1 MSVIW
6 SKSTWHAKK
15 QENNEEKNQATETDP
30 ELTQVLEWRDKDM
43 KTVIITVFRMFEKLN
58 GDMKDIKKK
67 KRTKS
72 NL

>member
-30 ELTQVLEWRDKDM
+30 ELTQVLEWVDKDM
-43 KTVIITVFRMFEKLN
+43 KTLINNCIPYVQK
-58 GDMKDIKKK
+58 IKW
-67 KRTKS
+67 RHERH
-72 NL
+72 